1 MDKSG
6 VKRLWATWRSKY
18 VTSKDKDNCC
28 VFCDKIKSSN
38 DEETHLLYRGK
49 NCFVALNIYPY
60 NNGHIMIIP
69 YRHIDDIVLLS
80 NDESREM
87 MNLLKYF
94 TQILKKV
101 MSPEGFNIGFN
112 IGKAA
117 GAGIAD
123 HIHLHLL
130 PRWSGDTNFMTTIA
144 EVRVI
149 PEDLDSTYKKI
160 KAEIKIEE
168 ISKC

>member
-1 MDKSG
+1 MEKSG
-6 VKRLWATWRSKY
+6 VKHLWATWRAKY
-18 VTSKDKDNCC
+18 VTSKNKDSCC

-38 DEETHLLYRGK
+38 DEKTHLLYRGE

-60 NNGHIMIIP
+60 NTGHIMIIP
-69 YRHIDDIVLLS
+69 YKHINDILLLS

-94 TQILKKV
+94 TKILKKV

-130 PRWSGDTNFMTTIA
+130 PRWSGDTNFMSTIA
-144 EVRVI
+144 NVRVI
-149 PEDLDSTYKKI
+149 PENLDSTYKKI
-160 KAEIKIEE
+160 KMEIKIEE